1 MRKSAS
7 ADRRRSLI
15 KNDESVLLDSGTT
28 ALQVARHIEP
38 DASLVVV
45 TNDVGI
51 MNELVTREN
60 VQLVFLGGTLRRKNL
75 SFYGTQTERAL
86 QDLHVDKLILAA
98 DGFDIEK
105 GLTTHFEPEAL
116 LNRMMC
122 RAASEIIV
130 SRRLLQIRPDL
141 PAQGSRTARNLE
153 AGDRHGNPGVGPRSA
168 DPDRGRGHHRV
179 KVIREVVARHKAGR
193 SVGVYSA
200 CSAHPLVIEAAL
212 NHVRRQSGPVLI
224 EATSNQVNQDG
235 GYTGMRPADF
245 SRFVLAI
252 AARLGVPSEQVLL
265 GGDHLGPNCW
275 QDLPAEA
282 AMVKSEQLIADY
294 VAAGFR
300 KIHLD
305 CSMSCADDP
314 TPLTDAIVAQ
324 RAARLCVVA
333 EKTWSR
339 VGGEAPVYVVGTEV
353 PVPGGA
359 KESLTELALTE
370 PTAAAATIDAHCEA
384 FQSAGLHDVWP
395 RVIGLVV
402 QPGVEFDH
410 HKVIDFHAARAADL
424 AAVVEAQPYMVYEA
438 HSTDYQT
445 PANLRA
451 LVQRHF
457 AILKVGPG
465 LTFAMREALWGL
477 DEVEREWLGADRSSR
492 LRETVQQAMTAA
504 PRYWNKYYLSDGR
517 RLTLDQQYSL
527 SDRIRYYW
535 PAPEVETALN
545 RLLANLDSNPPPLT
559 LLSQYLP
566 LQYEAIRAGRIGP
579 RARELVLH
587 SIEQVLQQ
595 YSAACADD

>member
-1 MRKSAS
+1 
-7 ADRRRSLI
+7 
-15 KNDESVLLDSGTT
+15 
-28 ALQVARHIEP
+28 
-38 DASLVVV
+38 
-45 TNDVGI
+45 
-51 MNELVTREN
+51 
-60 VQLVFLGGTLRRKNL
+60 
-75 SFYGTQTERAL
+75 
-86 QDLHVDKLILAA
+86 
-98 DGFDIEK
+98 
-105 GLTTHFEPEAL
+105 
-116 LNRMMC
+116 
-122 RAASEIIV
+122 
-130 SRRLLQIRPDL
+130 
-141 PAQGSRTARNLE
+141 
-153 AGDRHGNPGVGPRSA
+153 
-168 DPDRGRGHHRV
+168 V
-179 KVIREVVARHKAGR
+179 KVIREVMARHKAGCC
-193 SVGVYSA
+193 VGVYSA

-212 NHVRRQSGPVLI
+212 NHARRGNGPVLI

-252 AARLGVPSEQVLL
+252 ATRLGVPSEEVLL

-275 QDLPAEA
+275 QNLPAEA
-282 AMVKSEQLIADY
+282 AMIKSEQLIADY

-314 TPLTDAIVAQ
+314 TPLTDAVVAQ
-324 RAARLCVVA
+324 RAVRLCVVA
-333 EKTWSR
+333 EKTWNR

-359 KESLTELALTE
+359 TQSLTELALTE
-370 PTAAAATIDAHCEA
+370 PAAAAATIDAHREA
-384 FQSAGLHDVWP
+384 LQSAGLHHVWP

-410 HKVIDFHAARAADL
+410 YKVIDFQASRAAEL

-477 DEVEREWLGADRSSR
+477 DDVEREWLGRDRSSR
-492 LRETVQQAMTAA
+492 LRETVQQAMRAA
-504 PRYWNKYYLSDGR
+504 PRYWNKYYVSDGR
-517 RLTLDQQYSL
+517 QLTLDQQYSL

-535 PAPEVETALN
+535 PAPEVESALN

-566 LQYEAIRAGRIGP
+566 LHYEAIRAGRISS

-587 SIEQVLQQ
+587 SIERVLQQ
-595 YSAACADD
+595 YSAACADNPSS